1 MASEGFQETM
11 TFRECVDRMIDRA
24 IIASG
29 FDPDTAKIIQACNVI
44 SQIKFPVRIGNKIEI
59 FTGWWAQHS
68 THRLPVKGG
77 LRFAP
82 IVNQD
87 EIEALATL
95 MSYKCALA
103 DIPFGGAKGG
113 LCINPAN
120 YSENELREIT
130 HAFGTELARKEYLSP
145 SLSVPAPDMG
155 TTSREMVW
163 IANAYKDMFPEN
175 LNQSA
180 CVTGKPLDHGG
191 IAGRTEATGK
201 GVQFALRE
209 FFHHADVV
217 EATGL
222 TDGLIGQRVIVQGL
236 GNVGYHTAKYL
247 SEEEGVIVIAVIE
260 RDGAIVNTD
269 GINIHNLR
277 QHLAS
282 TGGVK
287 GYEAGDYIENGNSV
301 LEMECDIL
309 IPAATES
316 QIHAHNAMHINAKL
330 IVEAAN
336 GPTTYEA
343 DAILRH
349 RGVTIL
355 PDLYVNAGG
364 VTVSYFEWTRNLSHM
379 RFGRLQRRY
388 DELRGIAYLQA
399 LEELTGKT
407 VSDKLH
413 NDIVSGASELD
424 LVRSGLEDTMRMA
437 FRDMRDVIKRNEK
450 IYDFRT
456 AAYAIAVAKIAQSY
470 YELGLAEQP
479 QEL

>member
-1 MASEGFQETM
+1 
-11 TFRECVDRMIDRA
+11 
-24 IIASG
+24 
-29 FDPDTAKIIQACNVI
+29 
-44 SQIKFPVRIGNKIEI
+44 
-59 FTGWWAQHS
+59 
-68 THRLPVKGG
+68 
-77 LRFAP
+77 
-82 IVNQD
+82 
-87 EIEALATL
+87 
-95 MSYKCALA
+95 
-103 DIPFGGAKGG
+103 
-113 LCINPAN
+113 
-120 YSENELREIT
+120 
-130 HAFGTELARKEYLSP
+130 
-145 SLSVPAPDMG
+145 
-155 TTSREMVW
+155 
-163 IANAYKDMFPEN
+163 
-175 LNQSA
+175 
-180 CVTGKPLDHGG
+180 
-191 IAGRTEATGK
+191 
-201 GVQFALRE
+201 
-209 FFHHADVV
+209 
-217 EATGL
+217 
-222 TDGLIGQRVIVQGL
+222 
-236 GNVGYHTAKYL
+236 
-247 SEEEGVIVIAVIE
+247 
-260 RDGAIVNTD
+260 VNTD

-277 QHLAS
+277 QYLAS

-287 GYEAGDYIENGNSV
+287 GYEVGDYIENGNSV

-424 LVRSGLEDTMRMA
+424 LVRSGLEDTMRTA